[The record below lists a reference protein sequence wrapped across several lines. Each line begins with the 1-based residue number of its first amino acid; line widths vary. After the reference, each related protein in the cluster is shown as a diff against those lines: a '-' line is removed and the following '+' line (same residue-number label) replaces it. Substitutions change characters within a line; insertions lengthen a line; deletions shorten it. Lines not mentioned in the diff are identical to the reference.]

1 MLHCNNWYS
10 VVCILVV
17 WTQILNF
24 PTGSFFFSI
33 HTEMDDLVTLQDPI
47 SGLWQSW
54 LIQLFHLET
63 SATEKKAIHGVL
75 DNASKGS

>member
-1 MLHCNNWYS
+1 
-10 VVCILVV
+10 
-17 WTQILNF
+17 
-24 PTGSFFFSI
+24 
-33 HTEMDDLVTLQDPI
+33 MDDLVTLQDPI